1 MERWFQALN
10 PHRGGG
16 EMEGWHCYRRGSGAG
31 VAWDAEAVLG
41 ATAAG
46 RTGDGGA
53 TSDQRRESKEERVE
67 WAAKAGWAGF
77 RNGK

>member
-1 MERWFQALN
+1 
-10 PHRGGG
+10 
-16 EMEGWHCYRRGSGAG
+16 
-31 VAWDAEAVLG
+31 VARDAEAVLG

-77 RNGK
+77 KNGK